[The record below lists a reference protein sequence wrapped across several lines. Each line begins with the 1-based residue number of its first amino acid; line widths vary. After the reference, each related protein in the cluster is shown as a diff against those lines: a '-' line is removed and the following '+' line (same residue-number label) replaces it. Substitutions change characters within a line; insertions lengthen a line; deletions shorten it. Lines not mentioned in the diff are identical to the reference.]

1 MKATDVAVTPP
12 ATKTRHFS
20 AVQKYDVQK
29 SEVLALAHSTSFE
42 KLMAWNARQKTVL
55 RGTAQ
60 FEASVVQRIRKTEF
74 HVTTR
79 RPRSHFSTAAEA
91 SEVDL
96 RSLFVCLDVNGDGR
110 VTSKEWLSAI
120 GKHAKLARHCFGG
133 ATLSEIGMAFA
144 RTTAAGTSDTGEWTW
159 DEFKAIAADHRR
171 NVAEMAE
178 SEVELRSLFVS
189 LDSDGDGHVT
199 RKEWGSAISKH
210 AEVASRCFG
219 GATLS
224 EIGAAFSRIDA
235 DGSGDLTWSEF
246 MEAAASYRES
256 QVRLARS
263 EAALRKLFTS
273 LDADGDGHVTR
284 KEWGSAIG
292 KHAKLAR
299 HCFGG
304 ATLSEIGMAFARI
317 DADDSGDLTWDE
329 FKGVAAD
336 HRQNAATQMLA
347 AADAHLERVEAVMQA
362 ADEGR
367 EYR

>member
-144 RTTAAGTSDTGEWTW
+144 RIDADDSGDLTW
-159 DEFKAIAADHRR
+159 DEFKGAAADHRR
-171 NVAEMAE
+171 KVAEMAE
-178 SEVELRSLFVS
+178 SEAELRSLFVS

-224 EIGAAFSRIDA
+224 EIGAAF
-235 DGSGDLTWSEF
+235 
-246 MEAAASYRES
+246 
-256 QVRLARS
+256 
-263 EAALRKLFTS
+263 
-273 LDADGDGHVTR
+273 
-284 KEWGSAIG
+284 
-292 KHAKLAR
+292 
-299 HCFGG
+299 G
-304 ATLSEIGMAFARI
+304 AI